1 MSATEP
7 HYGLP
12 IAVSDVSAQPR
23 RSNLFPLLVL
33 FVGLAVA
40 TIWFVGRPAFATP
53 SPETRSCD
61 RVVVHE
67 SGAATCVTSSRVVR
81 VG

>member
-12 IAVSDVSAQPR
+12 IAVSDVSAQPPR
-23 RSNLFPLLVL
+23 GNLLPLLAL

-40 TIWFVGRPAFATP
+40 TISFVGRPALATP
-53 SPETRSCD
+53 SPETRSCN
-61 RVVVHE
+61 RVIVHE

>member
-12 IAVSDVSAQPR
+12 IGVSDVSAQTR
-23 RSNLFPLLVL
+23 RSNLVPLLML

-40 TIWFVGRPAFATP
+40 TFWFVGRPALATP
-53 SPETRSCD
+53 SPAARSCD

>member
-1 MSATEP
+1 VSATEP

-12 IAVSDVSAQPR
+12 AAVSHVGAQPH
-23 RSNLFPLLVL
+23 RSNLLPLLVR

-53 SPETRSCD
+53 SPEAGSCD
-61 RVVVHE
+61 GVVVHE
-67 SGAATCVTSSRVVR
+67 SGVATGVTGSRVVR